1 LTCIRVFA
9 GGDRRRRL
17 ATAISFTAKL
27 MTIASFAADRIVYS
41 LRLVGALIAATLITV
56 LIDRRLRR

>member
-1 LTCIRVFA
+1 MSSLEVKGD
-9 GGDRRRRL
+9 GGLLSR
-17 ATAISFTAKL
+17 TAITFTAKL
-27 MTIASFAADRIVYS
+27 MTFASLAADRFVYS

>member
-1 LTCIRVFA
+1 
-9 GGDRRRRL
+9 
-17 ATAISFTAKL
+17 